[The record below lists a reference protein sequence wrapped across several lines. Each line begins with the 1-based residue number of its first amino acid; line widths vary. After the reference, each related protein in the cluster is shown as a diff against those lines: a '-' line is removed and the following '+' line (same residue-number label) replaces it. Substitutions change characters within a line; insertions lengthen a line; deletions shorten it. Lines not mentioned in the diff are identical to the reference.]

1 MCAVNRKSNHNQA
14 SCIAA
19 RCIGGAAL
27 ISEAQRTSSMRIPSR
42 ARNLAPAKISF
53 LHPAPL
59 HYLLHLHLPARHASL
74 LDLNFVTKE
83 RTAQAKRKMRNTPSA
98 PFVRS
103 FVHSFGH
110 SFVPAN
116 VFTLPPPTPRKSVL
130 RSARA
135 KKKKRREGK
144 KASEVINGR
153 PNDSRV
159 CDSETTTLATGA
171 NFHGSA
177 FAPREMRARRR
188 NERGGRVVNR
198 AG

>member
-14 SCIAA
+14 C
-19 RCIGGAAL
+19 CIGSAAL

-74 LDLNFVTKE
+74 LDLSFVTKE

-103 FVHSFGH
+103 FVR
-110 SFVPAN
+110 SFVPTN
-116 VFTLPPPTPRKSVL
+116 VSTLPPPTPRKSVL
-130 RSARA
+130 RSARV
-135 KKKKRREGK
+135 KKNDGKEKKRAK
-144 KASEVINGR
+144 
-153 PNDSRV
+153 
-159 CDSETTTLATGA
+159 
-171 NFHGSA
+171 
-177 FAPREMRARRR
+177 
-188 NERGGRVVNR
+188 
-198 AG
+198 